1 MPEMEYNN
9 LLYQISKR
17 LDEMNVGEQL
27 LVMCRGK
34 VTVRSGEDFQTF
46 SLFEELEQK
55 GYLSPDHLIL
65 LKGMLKGV
73 NEWALFDEVEQ
84 FETNRKEYKNL
95 LEQSVRVLDE
105 PNELERLV
113 SICGE
118 KITEESRGNVRD
130 VRSLFKELESN
141 DWLGIDCLDT
151 VKEILTQTE
160 KNELLKEV
168 EEFELRRSRE
178 NKFRKRKGIFQHVYG
193 SHFYPC
199 FPQLNSVNICL
210 AQLCF
215 VFFVSAQAASFVSTV
230 RDKLAG
236 GKFSFVVSHVLVGLS
251 LLIFMFELISGHEKI
266 LNIYSVAKL
275 LLSLSLLL
283 SFFSSIH
290 LIRFQH

>member
-17 LDEMNVGEQL
+17 FDEMNVGEQL

-55 GYLSPDHLIL
+55 GYLSPDHLVL

-73 NEWALFDEVEQ
+73 NEWALFDEVEK

-113 SICGE
+113 SICEE

-160 KNELLKEV
+160 KNEVLKEV

-178 NKFRKRKGIFQHVYG
+178 NKFRKREGIFQHVYG

-251 LLIFMFELISGHEKI
+251 WLIFMFQLISGHEKI
-266 LNIYSVAKL
+266 LLNTYIVAKL
-275 LLSLSLLL
+275 LLSLLLLL
-283 SFFSSIH
+283 SFFLQFI
-290 LIRFQH
+290 

>member
-17 LDEMNVGEQL
+17 LDQLNVSEQL

-34 VTVRSGEDFQTF
+34 VTARSGEDFQTF

-55 GYLSPDHLIL
+55 GYLSPDHLVL

-73 NEWALFDEVEQ
+73 NEWALFDEVEK

-193 SHFYPC
+193 SHYYPC

-210 AQLCF
+210 PQLCF
-215 VFFVSAQAASFVSTV
+215 VFFCSAQAASFVSTV

-236 GKFSFVVSHVLVGLS
+236 GKFSFVVSDVLVGLS

-266 LNIYSVAKL
+266 LNMYSVAKL

>member
-17 LDEMNVGEQL
+17 LDQLNVSEQL

-34 VTVRSGEDFQTF
+34 VTARSGEDCQTF

-55 GYLSPDHLIL
+55 GYLSPDHLVL

-73 NEWALFDEVEQ
+73 NEWALFDEVEK

-118 KITEESRGNVRD
+118 KMTQESRGNVRD

>member
-55 GYLSPDHLIL
+55 GYLSPDHLVL

-73 NEWALFDEVEQ
+73 NEWALFDEVEK

-113 SICGE
+113 SICEE

-160 KNELLKEV
+160 KNEVLKEV

-215 VFFVSAQAASFVSTV
+215 VFFVSAQAAFFMSTV

-251 LLIFMFELISGHEKI
+251 WLIFMFQLISGHEKI
-266 LNIYSVAKL
+266 LLNTYIVAKL
-275 LLSLSLLL
+275 LLSLLLLL
-283 SFFSSIH
+283 SFFLQFI
-290 LIRFQH
+290 

>member
-17 LDEMNVGEQL
+17 LDQLNVSEQL

-34 VTVRSGEDFQTF
+34 VTARSGEDFQTF

-55 GYLSPDHLIL
+55 GYLSPDHLVL

-73 NEWALFDEVEQ
+73 NEWALFDEVEK

-251 LLIFMFELISGHEKI
+251 LLIFMFELISGHGKI
-266 LNIYSVAKL
+266 LNTYSVAKL

-290 LIRFQH
+290 LIQFQR

>member
-17 LDEMNVGEQL
+17 LDQLNVSEQL

-34 VTVRSGEDFQTF
+34 VTARSGEDFQTF

-55 GYLSPDHLIL
+55 GYLSPDHLVL

-73 NEWALFDEVEQ
+73 NEWALFDEVEK

-118 KITEESRGNVRD
+118 KITEESQGNVRD
-130 VRSLFKELESN
+130 VRSLFKELEGN

-178 NKFRKRKGIFQHVYG
+178 NKFRKRKGIFQHVYS

-199 FPQLNSVNICL
+199 FPQFNSVNICL

-251 LLIFMFELISGHEKI
+251 LLIFMFQLISGHEEI
-266 LNIYSVAKL
+266 LNTYSAAK
-275 LLSLSLLL
+275 LLL

-290 LIRFQH
+290 LIQFQR